1 MDKNKYITIKN
12 AVFDNY
18 NEDCFFF
25 EIPSMDLSNANSWHH
40 PFLLYDGTNIYSI
53 LRGADKSKLR
63 FAYCYIHQSKKS
75 GQFFFNISLTDKI
88 IQKYN
93 CKKISTKDEFETL
106 KEQLKQKVKLLNK
119 EYSQDVLPLDEFI
132 KKNINSL
139 NNTRDLA
146 FFLTK
151 IMKVIF
157 SENHFVTENQLKYFC
172 SPNIPNRYKTFKI
185 QKKSGGLREINAPTN
200 RLNKILCALNIVFKT
215 IYTPHNAV
223 SGFTQ
228 GKSIADNAIKHIG
241 QNYVFNIDLK
251 DFFTSIPQKRIWG
264 RLHVHPFNLRGQVAN
279 VVAGLCCCKNSE
291 TGENVLPQGAP
302 TSPLLTNAVCD
313 KLDKQLF
320 KLSKKYGLHYSR
332 YADDITFSSMHNV
345 YQEDSDF
352 RRELKIIIEGQ
363 NFCINDKK
371 TRLLRSGQRQEVT
384 GLIVNSKTN
393 VTRKYVRDLRYILH
407 VWETKGYAV
416 AYSIFYRFYKKEKGY
431 IKKGEPVMEN
441 VIGGKLNYL
450 RMIKGTSNECYQK
463 LAQQFDRLQQ
473 IIYVDEDT
481 DNSKQYVFVQSYTI
495 NEFEHLFNTKITLQ
509 ISARKKLVGKCELY
523 GSEKI
528 IPISHLTQDELCP
541 EITKFHVGDIVKNE
555 KLDFFY
561 ITLCRQKGKN
571 FWLIINK
578 ELIRSR
584 CLSINDIII
593 DTENFFHLW
602 ETEGFIIVVKLFQF
616 VLNKYGNFDTE
627 KVVNFINDLSKRNE
641 ISKKKRLTKKRK
653 LQIEEALKDDSFK
666 KIKETE
672 IQEFVY
678 FITHYKQFT
687 YKQKMYVNRLLTR
700 DLATK
705 YIEKTEIVIDDG
717 KHRCGVRCEYISP
730 KKLQKFLFDFN
741 QDEVLKYTCHPIDSE
756 EVIEEINKQCKTDI
770 YSVEA
775 HSKLILERFESKF
788 KNVKSSRNMQGLIF
802 AYLKGPKEWSSNRVV
817 INWSSNELIS
827 WSNENKGKIASPGKN
842 IAAKQK
848 NYGFKLPNPFVS
860 SINGQRVATFTNLVI
875 FFKTLFHIRRDN
887 SLKNIITYNN
897 KSIENVN
904 ITFSSNFN
912 ENIELFTDV
921 DKLLQAYK
929 NIIKICTDC
938 SLEGEQPVFE
948 ISFYKEENNV
958 YFCIHHI
965 NTKYGKTLDDSL
977 KRIGESQSNLI
988 KNQINGLCDL
998 FIEADF
1004 GNKEYARINLWDESD
1019 ELKAQNIAEMQGV
1032 KYILRF

>member
-1 MDKNKYITIKN
+1 MKK
-12 AVFDNY
+12 DN
-18 NEDCFFF
+18 NILISPLDFSANNGECFCVK
-25 EIPSMDLSNANSWHH
+25 IQGASLSETKEYKF
-40 PFLLYDGTNIYSI
+40 PFLREFKNGQVVGI
-53 LRGADKSKLR
+53 LKGADTNNLN
-63 FAYCYIHQSKKS
+63 FLYLYIHQSKKS
-75 GQFFFNISLTDKI
+75 GKWFLNFALSDKMLLDKNIQIIDVEEFQKRYKELEDKV
-88 IQKYN
+88 
-93 CKKISTKDEFETL
+93 ETL
-106 KEQLKQKVKLLNK
+106 NKVKENK
-119 EYSQDVLPLDEFI
+119 LPITDFI
-132 KKNINSL
+132 KNHISEIDTPKQFAL
-139 NNTRDLA
+139 
-146 FFLTK
+146 FLTK
-151 IMKVIF
+151 LMKELF
-157 SENHFVTENQLKYFC
+157 SENHFVTEKQLKYF
-172 SPNIPNRYKTFKI
+172 STPNTPKRYKTFLI
-185 QKKSGGLREINAPTN
+185 RKKSGGQREINAPTS
-200 RLNKILCALNIVFKT
+200 RLNKILYTINVVFKSL
-215 IYTPHNAV
+215 YTPHKSV
-223 SGFTQ
+223 TGFTE
-228 GKSIADNAIKHIG
+228 GKSIADNAARHTG

-251 DFFTSIPQKRIWG
+251 DFFTSIPQARVWA
-264 RLHVHPFNLRGQVAN
+264 RLQLKPFNFSKEIAN
-279 VVAGLCCCKNSE
+279 LVAGLCCFKNSE
-291 TGENVLPQGAP
+291 IGKNVLPQGAP
-302 TSPLLTNAVCD
+302 TSPLLTNAICD
-313 KLDKQLF
+313 KLDRELDE
-320 KLSKKYGLHYSR
+320 LSKKYGLHYSR
-332 YADDITFSSMHNV
+332 YADDISFSSMHNV
-345 YQEDSDF
+345 YQEGSDF
-352 RRELKIIIEGQ
+352 RKELQDIIVGQ
-363 NFCINDKK
+363 NFCINEKK
-371 TRLLRSGQRQEVT
+371 TRLLNSEHRQEVT
-384 GLIVNSKTN
+384 GLIVNSKVN
-393 VTRKYVRDLRYILH
+393 VARKYIRVLRYLLLL
-407 VWETKGYAV
+407 WENKGYGV
-416 AYSIFYRFYKKEKGY
+416 AYSQFYKIYKKEKGY

-450 RMIKGTSNECYQK
+450 RMIKGANSECYQK
-463 LAQQFDRLQQ
+463 LLQRYDKLQQ
-473 IIYVDEDT
+473 VIYVDDNT
-481 DNSKQYVFVQSYTI
+481 DQGASYIYVQQYTLAD
-495 NEFEHLFNTKITLQ
+495 FEKFFTTNISLQ
-509 ISARKKLVGKCELY
+509 ISAKKNLIGKCNLF
-523 GSEKI
+523 GMDKTL
-528 IPISHLTQDELCP
+528 PISHQTQEALCP
-541 EITKFHVGDIVKNE
+541 HYKELNIGETVNSELLNDCYV
-555 KLDFFY
+555 
-561 ITLCRQKGKN
+561 TLCRQKGKN
-571 FWLIINK
+571 FWLITK
-578 ELIRSR
+578 DDLGRSK
-584 CLSINDIII
+584 CLSIQYAQIEPHKLLSD
-593 DTENFFHLW
+593 W
-602 ETEGFIIVVKLFQF
+602 ERYGFIVIVRLFQLF
-616 VLNKYGNFDTE
+616 LYKRIGSKSYQTYEIVKFLNYLYDYDN
-627 KVVNFINDLSKRNE
+627 LSKKGKKNIDKMLANNE
-641 ISKKKRLTKKRK
+641 FQKVTKK
-653 LQIEEALKDDSFK
+653 
-666 KIKETE
+666 E
-672 IQEFVY
+672 IQEFIY
-678 FITHYKQFT
+678 FVTHFKQFDRR
-687 YKQKMYVNRLLTR
+687 QKLQRDRLLAR
-700 DLATK
+700 DIANK
-705 YIEKTEIVIDDG
+705 YVEKDINMRN
-717 KHRCGVRCEYISP
+717 HRNGIPCEYIQP
-730 KKLQKFLFDFN
+730 KELQKFLFDFN